1 MSIEPYQTREIAR
14 GKAILG
20 ILYPESPNFYLHEY
34 AILNRARYAASL
46 PCSECEV
53 KDLLRCSSGQP
64 IIQSVLVALWFSA
77 ADPSASRRRS
87 QNNYSSR
94 RSASGWRLR
103 EDSAW

>member
-20 ILYPESPNFYLHEY
+20 MLYPESPNFYLHEY

-53 KDLLRCSSGQP
+53 KDLLLCSSGQP
-64 IIQSVLVALWFSA
+64 IIQSVLDSPMVQR
-77 ADPSASRRRS
+77 SRS
-87 QNNYSSR
+87 FGFVETVSKHLQFT
-94 RSASGWRLR
+94 WLCLR
-103 EDSAW
+103 MAHS